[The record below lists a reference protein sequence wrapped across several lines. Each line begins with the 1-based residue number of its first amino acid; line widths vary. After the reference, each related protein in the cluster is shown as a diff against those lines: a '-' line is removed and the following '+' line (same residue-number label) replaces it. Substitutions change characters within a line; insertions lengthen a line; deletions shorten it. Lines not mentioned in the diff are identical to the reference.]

1 MTAHELKDQGLRHF
15 RAERLAEA
23 ATAFTEAQR
32 QFEAAGDRAAAAE
45 MRNNLCVIHM
55 AQEDW
60 PAAIAVVAETPETF
74 RELGDAMRE
83 AQALAN
89 LAAAHDGAGHI
100 DQAAEL
106 YVQAIDRFGQL
117 GERDTRAACFKKL
130 SNLQVKQGNKLQAL
144 ASMRSG
150 LNLSTELSAQE
161 KVLKEALDK
170 ATRLMGGNLPL

>member
-1 MTAHELKDQGLRHF
+1 
-15 RAERLAEA
+15 LAEA

-55 AQEDW
+55 AQEAW

-74 RELGDAMRE
+74 RELGDSMRE

-106 YVQAIDRFGQL
+106 YVQAIDLFGQL

>member
-1 MTAHELKDQGLRHF
+1 MTAHELKEQGLRHF

-55 AQEDW
+55 AQEAW

-74 RELGDAMRE
+74 RELGDSMRE

-106 YVQAIDRFGQL
+106 YVQAIDLFGQL

-130 SNLQVKQGNKLQAL
+130 SNMQVKQGNKLQAL

-150 LNLSTELSAQE
+150 LNLSSELSAQE

>member
-1 MTAHELKDQGLRHF
+1 MTAHELKEQGLRHF

-55 AQEDW
+55 AQEAW

-74 RELGDAMRE
+74 RELGDSMRE

-106 YVQAIDRFGQL
+106 YVQAIDLFGQL